1 MRSREAAMQAGTSA
15 KTFAR
20 AWTARAA
27 GVLLAGLGLA
37 AAGCEQP
44 RRSAKYPEGT
54 LPVRYEASTAY
65 SGCLIACVAMAAN
78 YLLDKTEFSEAGT
91 RQAMRQAGLDETR
104 ITDVKKYL
112 AGKGLDVVALSG
124 CLDGKPPVSL
134 EYWVRQRGYPA
145 ICVINRQAGDPG
157 FNHAVAVIG
166 ISGTGRV
173 DSADTIHYLDPSS
186 PKQLHSEEVGSFE
199 ANWAR
204 GRHAMLIVVHPPP
217 PR

>member
-1 MRSREAAMQAGTSA
+1 
-15 KTFAR
+15 
-20 AWTARAA
+20 
-27 GVLLAGLGLA
+27 LLAGLGLA
-37 AAGCEQP
+37 SAGCEQP
-44 RRSAKYPEGT
+44 RQSAKYPEGA

-78 YLLDKTEFSEAGT
+78 YLLDRSEFSETGI

-112 AGKGLDVVALSG
+112 AGKGLHLVALSG
-124 CLDGKPPVSL
+124 GLDGKPPGSL

-145 ICVINRQAGDPG
+145 ICVINRQPDNPR
-157 FNHAVAVIG
+157 FNHAVTAIG
-166 ISGTGRV
+166 ISGTGPV
-173 DSADTIHYLDPSS
+173 ESADTIHYLDPSS
-186 PKQLHSEEVGSFE
+186 PKQLHSEEAGAFE

-217 PR
+217 